1 MSRVKAAIARWI
13 AKPSRAISRGC
24 AVLIGVCVFAACGE
38 AAQDKAKAEVCAA
51 RTEISKQ
58 ITKLQGLT
66 LSSNAVDEAKGS
78 VEAIGKEL
86 NKIKEAQPKLQPARK
101 EQVTAATKKFEEEF
115 KKIASEVAS
124 TFSSGSLSSSLAA
137 AEPKLR
143 SALTALASDYK
154 QALAPINCS

>member
-1 MSRVKAAIARWI
+1 MSRVKPAIARWI
-13 AKPSRAISRGC
+13 AKPSLGLARGC

-38 AAQDKAKAEVCAA
+38 VAQEKAKAEVCAA

-86 NKIKEAQPKLQPARK
+86 NKMKDAQAKLEPARK
-101 EQVTAATKKFEEEF
+101 EQVAAATNKFEGEF

-143 SALTALASDYK
+143 SAIDALASDYK